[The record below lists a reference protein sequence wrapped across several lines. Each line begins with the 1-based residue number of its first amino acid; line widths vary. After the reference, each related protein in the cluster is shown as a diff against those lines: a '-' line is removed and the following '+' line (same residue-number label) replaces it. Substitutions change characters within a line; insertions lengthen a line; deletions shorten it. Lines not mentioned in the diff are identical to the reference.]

1 MEVDL
6 ATGLWCSAIGSALQ
20 VALARGNTARVG
32 MLRSGV
38 IAPPPPAAAHTCPDL
53 LLDGENS
60 ELAFASES
68 ATAPCELTGP
78 DLVESLNA
86 ADASA
91 CSLED
96 GSKASLLSF
105 LRFSM
110 EFDPADQSKSF
121 CSS

>member
-1 MEVDL
+1 
-6 ATGLWCSAIGSALQ
+6 
-20 VALARGNTARVG
+20 

-38 IAPPPPAAAHTCPDL
+38 IAPPPPAAAHTCPDP

-96 GSKASLLSF
+96 GFLEDGSKASLLSF